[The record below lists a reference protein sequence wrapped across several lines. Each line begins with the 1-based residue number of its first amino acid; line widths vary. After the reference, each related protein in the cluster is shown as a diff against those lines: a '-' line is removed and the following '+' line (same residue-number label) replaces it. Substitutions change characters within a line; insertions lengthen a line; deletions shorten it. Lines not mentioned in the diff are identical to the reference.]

1 MLKKYDIHKIQ
12 LCTGVIILRYGKENR
27 KGGVRKDTPFV
38 TDKKL
43 TKKKKERKKKNK
55 FTKTQIII
63 ITNQHDFSNL
73 SVKKK
78 YKKNTLVE

>member
-12 LCTGVIILRYGKENR
+12 LCTGVIILKYGKENR

-43 TKKKKERKKKNK
+43 TEKKIGLQKHK
-55 FTKTQIII
+55 
-63 ITNQHDFSNL
+63 
-73 SVKKK
+73 
-78 YKKNTLVE
+78 